1 MKKDT
6 DCTEILVGKT
16 ASMDGSTIVA
26 RNEDGYGPIN
36 PIKFIVHEA
45 HDQTNASYTSVTTG
59 VTVPLPDHAY
69 RYTPSRSK
77 RWAVRGSW
85 DQRIKC
91 RDERN

>member
-1 MKKDT
+1 
-6 DCTEILVGKT
+6 
-16 ASMDGSTIVA
+16 MDGSTIVA

-69 RYTPSRSK
+69 RYTATPK
-77 RWAVRGSW
+77 PIKAMGST
-85 DQRIKC
+85 RKLGST
-91 RDERN
+91 N